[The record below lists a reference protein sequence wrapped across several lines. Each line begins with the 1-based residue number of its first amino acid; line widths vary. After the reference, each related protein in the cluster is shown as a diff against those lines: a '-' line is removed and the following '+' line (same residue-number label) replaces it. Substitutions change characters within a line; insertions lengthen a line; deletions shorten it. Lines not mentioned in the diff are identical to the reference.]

1 MWENKILSIF
11 YYFYYFLELLNI
23 SLYFH
28 GAFKRQQ
35 ALFN

>member
-23 SLYFH
+23 SLHFH
-28 GAFKRQQ
+28 GAFKRRQ